1 MLSLPGNSYDDVC
14 SIDSDDTPRTEI
26 ADLAPPRVMELR
38 LPSLSDLLLTGFCSP
53 NKLHLSRGGEPAKD
67 AAISSFE
74 GSSCSAT
81 RSKDGTGQWV
91 KPQSHSRETGHDST
105 FYAQF
110 VRKPSKGS
118 LLSLEINGEEHRTV
132 NLALGE
138 SVAEPED
145 NNHDDELTS
154 QGTVPFSVFS
164 FRVLEVLV
172 FTVLLYCAT
181 YKALQA
187 FDNQVVFEFTPK
199 SQHRELPAPQCK
211 IMEPGFGD
219 IDQVGQL

>member
-1 MLSLPGNSYDDVC
+1 MLPLPGNSYDDVC
-14 SIDSDDTPRTEI
+14 SIDSEDTPQTEI
-26 ADLAPPRVMELR
+26 ADLAPPRVTELR

-53 NKLHLSRGGEPAKD
+53 TKLRLSRGGGQSK
-67 AAISSFE
+67 AATTSSFE
-74 GSSCSAT
+74 VTTCSAT
-81 RSKDGTGQWV
+81 RTNDDTSRGL
-91 KPQSHSRETGHDST
+91 KPQLQARETGPASS

-110 VRKPSKGS
+110 FGKPSKGS
-118 LLSLEINGEEHRTV
+118 LSLALDGEEHRTANQAV
-132 NLALGE
+132 EGK
-138 SVAEPED
+138 PED
-145 NNHDDELTS
+145 DHRDDELTS

-219 IDQVGQL
+219 IDQVDQL